1 MIGRFCFYI
10 IRLDISF
17 IYFVISFLKIRFY
30 MRRTSQLTRN
40 ISQAAESSVVD
51 KGSLWTSMIG
61 EVVVFDVK
69 NGEISYQVNC
79 CF

>member
-1 MIGRFCFYI
+1 
-10 IRLDISF
+10 
-17 IYFVISFLKIRFY
+17 

-79 CF
+79 CFPI